1 MQTKPTNQ
9 MQRPVIVPVDD
20 ETRAM
25 LDYANSPEGR
35 AKIEKARQEIKDGKY
50 GEMNAAFF
58 KELDRDVTARVARR
72 RAKKQ

>member
-25 LDYANSPEGR
+25 LAYANSPEGR
-35 AKIEKARQEIKDGKY
+35 AKIEIARQEFRDGK
-50 GEMNAAFF
+50 GIEVTPKLFE
-58 KELDRDVTARVARR
+58 ELDGRVAKRVAQAH
-72 RAKKQ
+72 AKKK

>member
-1 MQTKPTNQ
+1 

-35 AKIEKARQEIKDGKY
+35 AKIENARQEIKDGKS

-58 KELDRDVTARVARR
+58 EKLDRDVTERVARR